1 MSATADNETLIAAF
15 RDVLQTLLAKTKAAR
30 TTVRLDLPARG
41 WSVNTPC
48 AEALAPGMR
57 SMMGDGSI
65 DHRRARSIRWIEKH
79 RRPLIQGDVTADP
92 EMAPPPALMQIF
104 GTKAQIVGPLTG
116 DDDYLVGWLSAHFAE
131 GPRKFTKTE
140 IASFERARKEA
151 SRVAGLPYTPF
162 TGA

>member
-1 MSATADNETLIAAF
+1 MNAPVDNDALIAAF
-15 RDVLQTLLAKTKAAR
+15 REALEILRAETKAAR

-79 RRPLIQGDVTADP
+79 RRLLIQGDVTADP
-92 EMAPPPALMQIF
+92 AMAPPPALIQTF
-104 GTKAQIVGPLTG
+104 GAKAQIVGPLIG
-116 DDDYLVGWLSAHFAE
+116 EDDYLVGWLSAHFAE
-131 GPRKFTKTE
+131 GPRTFTKAQ
-140 IASFERARKEA
+140 IAAFERARKA
-151 SRVAGLPYTPF
+151 VSRIAGLPYAPLKE
-162 TGA
+162 

>member
-1 MSATADNETLIAAF
+1 MSAPPNNDTLTTAF
-15 RDVLQTLLAKTKAAR
+15 RKVLETLLAKAKASR

-48 AEALAPGMR
+48 AEALAPDMR
-57 SMMGDGSI
+57 SMMGEGSI

-104 GTKAQIVGPLTG
+104 GTKAQMVGPLIG
-116 DDDYLVGWLSAHFAE
+116 EDDYLVGWLSAHFAD
-131 GPRKFTKTE
+131 GPREFTKAQ
-140 IASFERARKEA
+140 IAAFEHARREV
-151 SRVAGLPYTPF
+151 SRIAGLPYTP
-162 TGA
+162 AKAD